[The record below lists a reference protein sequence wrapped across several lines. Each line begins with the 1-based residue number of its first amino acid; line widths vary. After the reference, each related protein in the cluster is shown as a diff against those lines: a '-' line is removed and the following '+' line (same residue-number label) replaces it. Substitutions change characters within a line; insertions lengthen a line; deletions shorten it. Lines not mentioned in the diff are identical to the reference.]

1 MEQAEFTSL
10 LPILVTLTLALT
22 TRNVVIG
29 LFSGVM
35 TGVAMLEKTFI
46 DSGPLESFGALMKS
60 YLLPQLT
67 DSYNA
72 GVILLLVFI
81 GGFVALMEKS
91 GGGVAFAERVTT
103 WVKSKCQSQLL
114 AWFGGIVIFFSD
126 LGTPLIVG
134 PVFRPL
140 FDKLKLSRQKLAFII
155 DSTSSPVAILIPF
168 IGWGV
173 YIMGLIQK
181 EFSQLD
187 VAMSD
192 WDAFIGAIPYQ
203 FYAFLAIA
211 IVPIISILKCDFGPM
226 AQAERN
232 AQKGNT
238 AIHDQ
243 ADTHQAFS
251 HHNAKASFV
260 WAPLLVMLVVL
271 CSMLVP
277 QSFPFEKVAGSTF
290 RAALST
296 AYLFA
301 AATLVSLMA
310 VYGVRKVTDSIQVYL
325 KGMSGMMSV
334 AVILVL
340 AWALSSVGKEL
351 GAAAYIAEQAQ
362 AGFPAWLLPAVAFLL
377 AAIISFATGS
387 SWGTFA
393 IMMPLVIPTSVAI
406 DAPMLVCIG
415 AVLSGGL
422 FGDHCSPISETTILS
437 STGAACNQY
446 EHFKT
451 QLPYALLN
459 GAIALSSF
467 VVAGVIETPIV
478 LLFALAGQLFLY
490 LLISRTRFGSG
501 GSLKPLES

>member
-1 MEQAEFTSL
+1 MEQAEVTSL
-10 LPILVTLTLALT
+10 IPIIITLVLALT
-22 TRNVVIG
+22 TRNVVVG
-29 LFSGVM
+29 LFAGVVS
-35 TGVAMLEKTFI
+35 GVAMLEGTFV
-46 DSGPLESFGALMKS
+46 DKGPLDSFSALMKS

-91 GGGVAFAERVTT
+91 GGGVAFAKKVTQ
-103 WVKSKCQSQLL
+103 WVASKCQTQLS
-114 AWFGGIVIFFSD
+114 AWFGGVVIFFSD

-140 FDKLKLSRQKLAFII
+140 FDKLKVSRQKLAFII

-173 YIMGLIQK
+173 YIMSLIQK
-181 EFSQLD
+181 EFAALNVS
-187 VAMSD
+187 MSD

-211 IVPIISILKCDFGPM
+211 IVPIVSFFKLDFGPM
-226 AQAERN
+226 AKAEQLAEQGSDFGKVQESMN
-232 AQKGNT
+232 VF
-238 AIHDQ
+238 
-243 ADTHQAFS
+243 THK
-251 HHNAKASFV
+251 NAKSSFV

-271 CSMLVP
+271 CTILVP
-277 QSFPFEKVAGSTF
+277 HGFPFQKVAGSTF
-290 RAALST
+290 RAALSS
-296 AYLFA
+296 AYFFA
-301 AATLVSLMA
+301 AFTLIALMA
-310 VYGVRKVTDSIQVYL
+310 FYGVRKLSDGIQVYL
-325 KGMSGMMSV
+325 KGMSNMMSV

-362 AGFPAWLLPAVAFLL
+362 AGFPYWLLPAVAFLL
-377 AAIISFATGS
+377 AGIISFATGS

-393 IMMPLVIPTSVAI
+393 IMMPLVIPTAVAI
-406 DAPMLVCIG
+406 DAPLLVCIG

-437 STGAACNQY
+437 STGAGCEQY
-446 EHFKT
+446 EHFRT

-459 GAIALSSF
+459 GMIALGCF
-467 VVAGVIETPIV
+467 LLAGINASPVIV
-478 LLFALAGQLFLY
+478 LAAI
-490 LLISRTRFGSG
+490 ISQCVVYFVLSKQKSTA
-501 GSLKPLES
+501 KLEVVSAEQ